1 MQRSGPVLLVV
12 AAALVAAP
20 AAAAS
25 AGVIREFQVLSTA
38 PAYGGAT
45 PLGAAGPY
53 EVVTGTVHG
62 ELDPADPANAGIA
75 DLKLAPVSPDGMVA
89 YSTDVV
95 ILQPVRAADA
105 RRVLFYDVVNRG
117 RSSPSGRS
125 SVATASRGGRR
136 PPHSRR
142 CCGSVLPSSG
152 AAGRATCR
160 RPARQRSPRMPSSA
174 RSSR

>member
-1 MQRSGPVLLVV
+1 MPLRPAELVLDRKCNRLALAVRMCRRSGRSVMQRSGPVLLVV

-75 DLKLAPVSPDGMVA
+75 DLK
-89 YSTDVV
+89 
-95 ILQPVRAADA
+95 
-105 RRVLFYDVVNRG
+105 
-117 RSSPSGRS
+117 
-125 SVATASRGGRR
+125 
-136 PPHSRR
+136 
-142 CCGSVLPSSG
+142 
-152 AAGRATCR
+152 
-160 RPARQRSPRMPSSA
+160 
-174 RSSR
+174 